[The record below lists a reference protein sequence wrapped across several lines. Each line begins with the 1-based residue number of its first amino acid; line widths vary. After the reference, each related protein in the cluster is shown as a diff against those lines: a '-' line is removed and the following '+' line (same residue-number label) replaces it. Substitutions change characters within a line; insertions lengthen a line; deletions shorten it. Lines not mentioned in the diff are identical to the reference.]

1 MPELRITLFE
11 SRSRRELY
19 AKLVVI
25 SVVYGLFWVNP
36 VDLTSALHEMP
47 YYHLWLIALYFAPAY
62 GLFALYGTRDWELY
76 LAIGLLA
83 SLMNDLFFYPVG
95 ELMHI
100 VSGINLLAWYKLQ
113 LGLDGWAVDFYFK
126 GGLFTFPVW
135 SWLMGLSIYLRIITV
150 ILLSELWLRKHQ
162 PLSLTKR

>member
-1 MPELRITLFE
+1 MPELRVTLLE

-19 AKLVVI
+19 VKLVVI

-36 VDLTSALHEMP
+36 VDASVPLHELP

-76 LAIGLLA
+76 LAIGLLS

-95 ELMHI
+95 ELMHL
-100 VSGINLLAWYKLQ
+100 VSGINLLEWYKLQ
-113 LGLDGWAVDFYFK
+113 LGLDGWAVDFWFK
-126 GGLFTFPVW
+126 GGIITFPVW
-135 SWLMGLSIYLRIITV
+135 SWLMGLSIYLRIITI

>member
-76 LAIGLLA
+76 FAIGLLV

-100 VSGINLLAWYKLQ
+100 VSGINLIEWYKLQ
-113 LGLDGWAVDFYFK
+113 LGLDGWAVDFWFE
-126 GGLFTFPVW
+126 GGIFTFPVW

-162 PLSLTKR
+162 PLSLVKR

>member
-1 MPELRITLFE
+1 MLMTKYKASLFE
-11 SRSRRELY
+11 SRSRKELY

-25 SVVYGLFWVNP
+25 SIVYGLFWINP

-47 YYHLWLIALYFAPAY
+47 YYHLWLIALYFAPTY

-95 ELMHI
+95 ELMHL

-113 LGLDGWAVDFYFK
+113 LGLDGWAVDFYFE
-126 GGLFTFPVW
+126 GGIFTFPVW
-135 SWLMGLSIYLRIITV
+135 SWLMGLSIYARIIAV
-150 ILLSELWLRKHQ
+150 VLLSEWWLRK
-162 PLSLTKR
+162 KRVMASI

>member
-1 MPELRITLFE
+1 
-11 SRSRRELY
+11 
-19 AKLVVI
+19 
-25 SVVYGLFWVNP
+25 
-36 VDLTSALHEMP
+36 
-47 YYHLWLIALYFAPAY
+47 LIALYFAPAY

-95 ELMHI
+95 ELMHL

-113 LGLDGWAVDFYFK
+113 LGLDGWAVDFWFK

-162 PLSLTKR
+162 PLMLNKR